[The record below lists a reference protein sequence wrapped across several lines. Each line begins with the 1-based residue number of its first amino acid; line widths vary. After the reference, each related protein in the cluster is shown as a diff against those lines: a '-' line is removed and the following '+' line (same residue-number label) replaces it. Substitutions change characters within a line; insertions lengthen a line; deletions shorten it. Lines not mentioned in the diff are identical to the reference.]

1 MNIQNLVEEPPDNQE
16 TFVARISAV
25 SQPIDPKDPR
35 RVEGRRSQESQ
46 NSDSSSTTNKSDRVK
61 ISSDAK
67 DKASLHAR
75 LTEEAANIPD
85 VREDKVADVKARIE
99 SGEFDANSDE
109 VKKAVADGI
118 LKQFSI

>member
-1 MNIQNLVEEPPDNQE
+1 M
-16 TFVARISAV
+16 ARISDV
-25 SQPIDPKDPR
+25 CQPIDPKDPR

-46 NSDSSSTTNKSDRVK
+46 TSDSSSTTNQSDRVK

-67 DKASLHAR
+67 DTASLNAR

-85 VREDKVADVKARIE
+85 VREDKIADVKARIE